1 MRVVTAFSLMIMFLS
16 GALFSE
22 ASEGVWN
29 DFILDESGNSAV
41 LIVKKGRFGRDDTAT
56 AVAISNQHLLLPLGL
71 VKDEEVLSEEEGLQL
86 VKKFDDLNLALFF
99 NPNGGYTP
107 ATIASEI
114 GTEGRNVHVVTR
126 DQLGLDVVSGTI
138 LSLASQRV
146 KSGNYIDLSVAN
158 SF

>member
-56 AVAISNQHLLLPLGL
+56 AVAISN
-71 VKDEEVLSEEEGLQL
+71 
-86 VKKFDDLNLALFF
+86 
-99 NPNGGYTP
+99 
-107 ATIASEI
+107 
-114 GTEGRNVHVVTR
+114 
-126 DQLGLDVVSGTI
+126 
-138 LSLASQRV
+138 
-146 KSGNYIDLSVAN
+146 
-158 SF
+158 